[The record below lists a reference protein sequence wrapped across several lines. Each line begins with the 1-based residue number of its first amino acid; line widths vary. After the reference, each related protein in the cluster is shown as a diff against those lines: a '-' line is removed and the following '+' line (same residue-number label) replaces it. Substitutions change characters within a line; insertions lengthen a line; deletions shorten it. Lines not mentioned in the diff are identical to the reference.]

1 MFIQMQAFS
10 TLLQLTRLLFIAS
23 TLHAAEG
30 AYDTTKDEQTQ
41 SWKGKGA
48 ARRRSN
54 TNSLTSNQRKA
65 PAPKAK
71 TSSNYIK
78 DDANR
83 KLEAMRK
90 REELESERRL
100 SEATQKL
107 SQLRERAIPHSNQQ
121 RSPPQP
127 ASRPTQIED
136 RMKHLHVTEKEIA
149 MAVRDDAR
157 ATRGM
162 ISQTAAEYLYA
173 NGKCSWRLCSG
184 VTVSQSQVDYLQGV
198 FAMKTTEDIL
208 SEFPDYSMREIKA
221 IRST

>member
-1 MFIQMQAFS
+1 MCVYPMQASS
-10 TLLQLTRLLFIAS
+10 TLLQVTLLLFIAS
-23 TLHAAEG
+23 MLHAAEG

-48 ARRRSN
+48 PRRRSN
-54 TNSLTSNQRKA
+54 TNSPTSNQRKA

-78 DDANR
+78 NDANR

-107 SQLRERAIPHSNQQ
+107 SQLSERAIPRPNQQ

-149 MAVRDDAR
+149 MAVRDNAR
-157 ATRGM
+157 ETRGM
-162 ISQTAAEYLYA
+162 SHSAVEYLYA
-173 NGKCSWRLCSG
+173 NGKCSWKLCSG

-208 SEFPDYSMREIKA
+208 SEFQDYSMREIKA